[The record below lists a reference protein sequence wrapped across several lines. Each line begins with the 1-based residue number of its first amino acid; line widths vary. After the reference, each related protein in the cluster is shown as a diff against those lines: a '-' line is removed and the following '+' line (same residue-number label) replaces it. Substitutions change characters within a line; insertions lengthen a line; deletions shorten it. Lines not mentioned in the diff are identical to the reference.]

1 MIDCFISHKNPSNG
15 VNPIINYTHHEIT
28 INGWY
33 RLSPSGNKPAVF
45 VDDSDRAIPGA
56 WGLAGIFVEACE
68 DHMFEILPDA
78 VALLRYAIKVI
89 QYHTFVFFAAWVE
102 TTDQKAVNQ
111 HTVTPHQRRARE
123 FAVAGGSC
131 RSWTSVFP
139 ECVAMG
145 PCFFFRGSGG
155 ALFVAHCMSRI
166 S

>member
-89 QYHTFVFFAAWVE
+89 QYHTFVFLLHGLKPP
-102 TTDQKAVNQ
+102 TRKQSTS
-111 HTVTPHQRRARE
+111 TP
-123 FAVAGGSC
+123 
-131 RSWTSVFP
+131 
-139 ECVAMG
+139 
-145 PCFFFRGSGG
+145 
-155 ALFVAHCMSRI
+155 
-166 S
+166 